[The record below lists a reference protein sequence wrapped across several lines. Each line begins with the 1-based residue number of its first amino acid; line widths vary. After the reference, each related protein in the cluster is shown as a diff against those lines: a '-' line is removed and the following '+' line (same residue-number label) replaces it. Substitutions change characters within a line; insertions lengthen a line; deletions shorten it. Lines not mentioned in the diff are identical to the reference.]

1 MKKRWYK
8 RYAIPEKW
16 RPYLLN
22 RYVLTFFGFLFW
34 LTFFDQH
41 DFILQ
46 HNYRSK
52 LNALRKERDYYVDE
66 IEKNKNTMTELFTNN
81 KNLEK
86 FAREK
91 YYMKKSNEDV
101 FVFVDENNKPIPLT
115 GDLLAGK

>member
-1 MKKRWYK
+1 MKKGFFK
-8 RYAIPEKW
+8 RYKIPEKW

-22 RYVLTFFGFLFW
+22 KYAYTLLGFLVW

-46 HNYRSK
+46 QNYRHK
-52 LNALRKERDYYVDE
+52 LNQLKKERDYYVDQV
-66 IEKNKNTMTELFTNN
+66 EKNNKVMRELFTNN

-91 YYMKKSNEDV
+91 YYMKRDNEDV
-101 FVFVDENNKPIPLT
+101 FVFINENNR
-115 GDLLAGK
+115 LLSEAKR